1 MILFTFLPSNNVL
14 FIERCEFIHFCLSH
28 STNIS
33 NCFVLSTENST
44 KRMQF
49 LNDRLTIEWKH
60 LGINHCGRL
69 WPAESACCDWDENKC
84 TDYSRPVET
93 KGRYGT
99 LLKWES
105 CGHFFK
111 GRAHRPLPGQAFI
124 VFPGSYIKEGFII
137 YYIEYGCLHFR
148 YHQRNEHNKCRR
160 ERWWAD

>member
-84 TDYSRPVET
+84 TDYSRPVEK
-93 KGRYGT
+93 KGWCGT
-99 LLKWES
+99 LLRWES
-105 CGHFFK
+105 CGPFSQ
-111 GRAHRPLPGQAFI
+111 GESAPTLAWT
-124 VFPGSYIKEGFII
+124 GFYCFSMVLHQRRI
-137 YYIEYGCLHFR
+137 YYLL
-148 YHQRNEHNKCRR
+148 CRILLSTF
-160 ERWWAD
+160 